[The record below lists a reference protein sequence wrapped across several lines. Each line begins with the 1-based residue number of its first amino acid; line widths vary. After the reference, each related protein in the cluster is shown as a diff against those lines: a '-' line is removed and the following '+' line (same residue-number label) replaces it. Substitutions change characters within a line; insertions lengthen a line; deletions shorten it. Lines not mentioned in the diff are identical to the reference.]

1 MKSSRKLCQNIFDVH
16 RFDLLNVLDTLR
28 EAFYHLPEP
37 EDSKQ
42 EDKQDDKIVI
52 DSTITLLP
60 EPAETL
66 TPPAQ
71 PIAQGRKATSPSPL
85 RSTAT
90 PPPVTSDPI
99 LQKKQAIQDMPAVQ
113 GAPAV
118 QDTAASNEEQ
128 RLSPFDVRRRTS
140 SLPSHQ
146 LKAIPIAHIQRKLI
160 RLLKKEPTSKP
171 IIELPLAFI
180 PSADDDKITYTAIAE
195 YDEAEIL
202 KTISQAFEADS
213 GYTRREQLHL
223 LGTLAVV
230 AKGMRKKKIMNTLSQ
245 LESRTLTHLTHDRG
259 KG

>member
-1 MKSSRKLCQNIFDVH
+1 MKSSRI
-16 RFDLLNVLDTLR
+16 
-28 EAFYHLPEP
+28 YHLPEP
-37 EDSKQ
+37 EDSKK

-52 DSTITLLP
+52 DSMITLLP

-85 RSTAT
+85 GSTAT

-99 LQKKQAIQDMPAVQ
+99 LQKKQVIQDMPSVQ

-160 RLLKKEPTSKP
+160 RLLKKEPTK
-171 IIELPLAFI
+171 
-180 PSADDDKITYTAIAE
+180 
-195 YDEAEIL
+195 YDEAQVL

-230 AKGMRKKKIMNTLSQ
+230 AKGMRKKKIMNTLSK
-245 LESRTLTHLTHDRG
+245 LESRTLTHLTHDRV